1 MNFSELNLRKEIL
14 RAVSEMGYEEAT
26 DIQAGSIPSILEGM
40 DVTGRSSTGTG
51 KTAAFGLPLV
61 QRTAE
66 NSDRSSVLILAP
78 TRELAL
84 QITDEIR
91 KFSKYLPSIS
101 VACIYGGQPM
111 DGQIRALKKARIVV
125 GTPGRV
131 MDHMRRRTLKLDHLK
146 TIVLDEADEMLNMGF
161 IDDIRTILE
170 STPSERQT
178 ILFSATLS
186 PEILKITEEFQTET
200 VFVKADRDQ
209 KTAAKIEQHFY
220 YVNREQ
226 KEDALKLLLEA
237 THPRKCLIFCN
248 TKKMVDELADS
259 LIESGYRAVGLH
271 GDLKQNQRNTV
282 MRDFKNG
289 RSRILIATDVA
300 ARGIDVDHVDAVFN
314 FDIPQELE
322 YYVHRIGRTGR
333 AGREGSSHTLVA
345 GRMQLEQLRS
355 IERYIGASI
364 TESRIPTRE
373 EILKESTQEFRSQL
387 KESLLGGVSQEWLD
401 FIGELTAEGFDP
413 SSVAALLC
421 ERIQKK
427 NKRLQNLN
435 DVERRTAPS
444 RSPGKDRRG
453 GDFSRRRAGQGR
465 PGTRPFSASGEDRY
479 GRRGGRFEG
488 SRRAEEKRDAKK
500 RGGYRDGRDSR
511 PQRRS
516 GGFRQTQDGG
526 AKKPYSFQ
534 KNPDGTL
541 IL

>member
-66 NSDRSSVLILAP
+66 NTDRSSVLILAP

-84 QITDEIR
+84 QITEEIR

-226 KEDALKLLLEA
+226 KVDALKLLLEY
-237 THPRKCLIFCN
+237 THPRKCLVFCN
-248 TKKMVDELADS
+248 TKKMVDELADR
-259 LIESGYRAVGLH
+259 LLEGGYRAVGLH
-271 GDLKQNQRNTV
+271 GDLKQNQRNSV

-345 GRMQLEQLRS
+345 GRMQLEQLRT

-364 TESRIPTRE
+364 AEGRIPSKE
-373 EILKESTQEFRSQL
+373 EILRESTLEFRSQL
-387 KESLLGGVSQEWLD
+387 KDALADGVSQEWLD
-401 FIGELTAEGFDP
+401 FIRTLTAEGCDP
-413 SSVAALLC
+413 EAVAALLC

-427 NKRLQNLN
+427 NKRLQTLS
-435 DVERRTAPS
+435 DVEHRTVPSRAQGRGRRNQEPHRRRT
-444 RSPGKDRRG
+444 D
-453 GDFSRRRAGQGR
+453 QGR
-465 PGTRPFSASGEDRY
+465 FGGRSRNASREDGRGRKGGRGRFEG
-479 GRRGGRFEG
+479 GRRGGERHGAYREG
-488 SRRAEEKRDAKK
+488 RIE
-500 RGGYRDGRDSR
+500 
-511 PQRRS
+511 
-516 GGFRQTQDGG
+516 
-526 AKKPYSFQ
+526 
-534 KNPDGTL
+534 
-541 IL
+541 